1 MLEDCKEG
9 GWGWYAT
16 NQKQYIL
23 VETGHHNGEGPKG
36 HVRYRRV
43 GMGKDH
49 GAAGK
54 RDQYKDASRGYK
66 DA

>member
-9 GWGWYAT
+9 GWGVVCDKPKTVYLGG
-16 NQKQYIL
+16 N
-23 VETGHHNGEGPKG
+23 EEEPKG
-36 HVRYRRV
+36 HIRYRRV

-54 RDQYKDASRGYK
+54 RDQYKVA
-66 DA
+66 